1 MLDFFC
7 SARWKNADLSKR
19 ERAIFAE
26 QLSEALKTAPEGEY
40 EFLTQPPRDDDP
52 APQAIKAMWH
62 DARSIANQER
72 FIHWETAF
80 PTVWDRWYDPDPQGG
95 FDAVIGNP
103 PWDRIKLQEVEWFAT
118 RMPEVAR
125 APTAAARKVA
135 IERLRQQES
144 PLVDDFDA
152 AKERADIL
160 SAVVRS
166 SGHYPL
172 LGQGDINLYS
182 LFVERAM
189 SLVKPDGIVGLLTP
203 SGIYGDRTA
212 ADFFEKISTS
222 GRLAGLYDFENR
234 RLGTGLGP
242 FFPDVDSRFK
252 FCALIFGGESRAV

>member
-1 MLDFFC
+1 
-7 SARWKNADLSKR
+7 
-19 ERAIFAE
+19 
-26 QLSEALKTAPEGEY
+26 
-40 EFLTQPPRDDDP
+40 
-52 APQAIKAMWH
+52 MWH

-118 RMPEVAR
+118 RMPELAR
-125 APTAAARKVA
+125 APTAAARKA
-135 IERLRQQES
+135 TIERLRQQES
-144 PLVDDFDA
+144 PLVDEFDA
-152 AKERADIL
+152 AKERADIF

-189 SLVKPDGIVGLLTP
+189 SLVKPDGIVACSLPPAFT
-203 SGIYGDRTA
+203 
-212 ADFFEKISTS
+212 
-222 GRLAGLYDFENR
+222 
-234 RLGTGLGP
+234 GTGLP
-242 FFPDVDSRFK
+242 PTSSKRSRQAGVLQGSMTLRTRRYFSK
-252 FCALIFGGESRAV
+252 TFTPRSSSAP